1 LPADAFAQT
10 LRAAL
15 PVRRRTLSAAEVAAI
30 RAEHA
35 ATIARVTARLAEPSR
50 LENEL
55 SRLVNQAYGLTPEDE
70 RLMWATA
77 PPRMPITPPADPGE
91 IGPPRAPPDTIN
103 SLPNRTGDE

>member
-1 LPADAFAQT
+1 
-10 LRAAL
+10 
-15 PVRRRTLSAAEVAAI
+15 VAAI

-35 ATIARVTARLAEPSR
+35 ATVAPVATRLAEGAR

-77 PPRMPITPPADPGE
+77 PPRMPVARPAEAG
-91 IGPPRAPPDTIN
+91 
-103 SLPNRTGDE
+103 